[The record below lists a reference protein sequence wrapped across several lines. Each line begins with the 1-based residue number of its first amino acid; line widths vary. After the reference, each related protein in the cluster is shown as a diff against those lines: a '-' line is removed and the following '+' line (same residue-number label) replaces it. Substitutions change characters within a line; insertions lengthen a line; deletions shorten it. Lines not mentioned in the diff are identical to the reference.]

1 MPGIMENSSFVP
13 SFSYGDRTRSF
24 LKIQDGCDYY
34 CSYCTIPLARGHS
47 RSDTIL
53 HVLESAREIVR
64 NGIQEV
70 VLTGVNIGD
79 FGRQNGEDFIGLI
92 RALED
97 VDGLSR
103 IRISSIEPDLLD
115 DGIIEF
121 VAASKK
127 IMPHF
132 HIPLQSGSDK
142 ILKAMKRR
150 YNTGLYEGRVER
162 IRQKLPWSCIAADV
176 IVGFPGES
184 DEDFNET
191 YNYLEQLRVS
201 YMHVF
206 TYSKRENTLASLSSE
221 TVPDKIKKE
230 RSRRLHQL
238 SELKKQAFYSQ
249 NLGRDAMVLF
259 ESDNSQG
266 WMHGFT
272 GNYIKVKTKY
282 DPLLSNQI
290 RKVVLKDM
298 DDQGVYIS
306 E

>member
-1 MPGIMENSSFVP
+1 
-13 SFSYGDRTRSF
+13 
-24 LKIQDGCDYY
+24 
-34 CSYCTIPLARGHS
+34 
-47 RSDTIL
+47 
-53 HVLESAREIVR
+53 
-64 NGIQEV
+64 
-70 VLTGVNIGD
+70 
-79 FGRQNGEDFIGLI
+79 
-92 RALED
+92 
-97 VDGLSR
+97 
-103 IRISSIEPDLLD
+103 
-115 DGIIEF
+115 
-121 VAASKK
+121 
-127 IMPHF
+127 
-132 HIPLQSGSDK
+132 
-142 ILKAMKRR
+142 
-150 YNTGLYEGRVER
+150 
-162 IRQKLPWSCIAADV
+162 
-176 IVGFPGES
+176 
-184 DEDFNET
+184 
-191 YNYLEQLRVS
+191 
-201 YMHVF
+201 MHVF